1 MAENVKGALV
11 LGAVVAARRLRE
23 RGRLAPEVMAARLS
37 KEALELVD
45 HKVEVARWY
54 PVAPFCELID
64 LGWEIAGNRDPA
76 YLEKAGAVSADQ
88 LFDSNRYQQ
97 LDFAQRAAKVQ
108 TRKQLIRQAR
118 LITTITGTFY
128 DFLDVRVALDA
139 NALSIIYGNARAFG
153 DPLVHTTVGFKN
165 QINVRQGSKMRWTGR
180 RNSPDEVCFT
190 MPVPKRLGDKDG
202 AASD

>member
-1 MAENVKGALV
+1 MAEQVKGALV
-11 LGAVVAARRLRE
+11 VGAVIAARRLRE
-23 RGRLAPEVMAARLS
+23 GGHLSPEVLEARLS
-37 KEALELVD
+37 KQALELID

-54 PVAPFCELID
+54 PVQPFCELID
-64 LGWEIAGNRDPA
+64 LGWEVVGKRDPA

-97 LDFAQRAAKVQ
+97 LEFAQRAAKVQ

-128 DFLDVRVALDA
+128 DFLDVRVALDTDT
-139 NALSIIYGNARAFG
+139 LTIVYGNASAFG

-165 QINVRQGSKMRWTGR
+165 QINVRQGSKMRWSGQRTR
-180 RNSPDEVCFT
+180 PDEVRFT
-190 MPVPKRLGDKDG
+190 MPIPKRLADDSPSG
-202 AASD
+202 

>member
-1 MAENVKGALV
+1 MGENVKGALV
-11 LGAVVAARRLRE
+11 LGAVVAARRMRD
-23 RGRLAPEVMAARLS
+23 RGHLSPEVLEARLS
-37 KEALELVD
+37 RQALELID
-45 HKVEVARWY
+45 QKIETARWY

-64 LGWEIAGNRDPA
+64 VGWELVGKRDPA
-76 YLEKAGAVSADQ
+76 YLEKAGAESADQ

-128 DFLDVRVALDA
+128 DFLDVRVALEADTL
-139 NALSIIYGNARAFG
+139 NILYGNARAFG

-165 QINVRQGSKMRWTGR
+165 QINVRQGSKLRWTGC
-180 RNSPDEVCFT
+180 RNGPDEVCFT
-190 MPVPKRLGDKDG
+190 MPIPKRLGDVG
-202 AASD
+202 GASD